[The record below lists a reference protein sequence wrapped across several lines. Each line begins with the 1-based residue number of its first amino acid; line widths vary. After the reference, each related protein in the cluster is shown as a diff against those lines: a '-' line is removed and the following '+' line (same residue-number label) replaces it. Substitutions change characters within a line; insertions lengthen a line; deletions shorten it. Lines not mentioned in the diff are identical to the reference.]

1 MMAQN
6 KNITKEMMET
16 KYTEIIKNLINEKW
30 GFLEENWNTVS
41 KKYKHRT
48 EIKKIDKIQ
57 DVKQKVLDK
66 LGHIGIFFFF
76 NIILH

>member
-48 EIKKIDKIQ
+48 EIKK
-57 DVKQKVLDK
+57 
-66 LGHIGIFFFF
+66 
-76 NIILH
+76 NR